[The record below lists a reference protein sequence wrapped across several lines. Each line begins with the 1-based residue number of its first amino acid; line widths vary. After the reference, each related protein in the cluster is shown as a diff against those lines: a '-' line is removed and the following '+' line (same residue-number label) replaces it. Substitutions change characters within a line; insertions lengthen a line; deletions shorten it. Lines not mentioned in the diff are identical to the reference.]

1 MTPARPEG
9 CLSELR
15 LDELT
20 AGQLDPAAAQEARAH
35 VAGCARCA
43 ARLSEIEAARD
54 AFAAS
59 APPLRLDRG
68 APQERAASA
77 ASATTKK
84 RPPRRWLAPAAAS
97 ALAAAAAALLFF
109 RTFPAAPDPAG
120 GPAES
125 PGERIKGANG
135 IGFYVKRGGAVQP
148 GGAGERLHPGDAIQ
162 FTYSATE
169 ARYLVILSV
178 DGASQA
184 SVYYPSGPVAARI
197 EPGRNVL
204 LPQSTVLDD
213 TLGAERIY
221 GLFCAEAVAVE
232 PLRAALAAHP
242 DAPPAPPGCDV
253 DALTAEK
260 VAGAP

>member
-20 AGQLDPAAAQEARAH
+20 VGQLDAAAAREARAH
-35 VAGCARCA
+35 VAGCARCS

-54 AFAAS
+54 SFAAS
-59 APPLRLDRG
+59 APPLRLDR
-68 APQERAASA
+68 APQDRAASA
-77 ASATTKK
+77 ASATTKA
-84 RPPRRWLAPAAAS
+84 RPPRRWLAPASAS

-109 RTFPAAPDPAG
+109 RTFGAAPGPAG
-120 GPAES
+120 GAAES
-125 PGERIKGANG
+125 AGERIKGANG
-135 IGFYVKRGGAVQP
+135 IGFYVKRGGSVQP

-162 FTYSATE
+162 FTYSAAE

-197 EPGRNVL
+197 QPGRDVV

-213 TLGAERIY
+213 TLGTERIY

-260 VAGAP
+260 IAGSP

>member
-43 ARLSEIEAARD
+43 ARLSEIEAAQ
-54 AFAAS
+54 ASFAAS

-68 APQERAASA
+68 APPDRAASA
-77 ASATTKK
+77 ASAATRT
-84 RPPRRWLAPAAAS
+84 RWPRRWLAPAAAS

-109 RTFPAAPDPAG
+109 RAAPDPAG
-120 GPAES
+120 GAVES
-125 PGERIKGANG
+125 SGERIKGASG
-135 IGFYVKRGGAVQP
+135 IGFYVKRGGSVLP
-148 GGAGERLHPGDAIQ
+148 GGAGERLQPGDAIQ
-162 FTYSATE
+162 FTYSAAET
-169 ARYLVILSV
+169 RYLVILSV

-197 EPGRNVL
+197 EPGRDVL

-213 TLGAERIY
+213 TLGTERIY
-221 GLFCAEAVAVE
+221 GLFCAEAIAVE

-260 VAGAP
+260 VAGSP